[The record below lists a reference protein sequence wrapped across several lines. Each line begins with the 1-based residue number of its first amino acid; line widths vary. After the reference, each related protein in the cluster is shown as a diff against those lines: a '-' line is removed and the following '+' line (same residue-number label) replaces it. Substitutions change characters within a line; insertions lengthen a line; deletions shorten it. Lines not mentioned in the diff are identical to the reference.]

1 MIFRPLV
8 FYIGLR
14 YTRPKRKDRFV
25 SFISFVS
32 ILGIIIGVAT
42 LVCVLS
48 VMNGFDY
55 QIRSKIFHLAPQ
67 ILITAPKGGVTDW
80 QSLASPVKGVAH
92 VKAMAPYVQGYAMIK
107 RHRAVHPIMLSG
119 VDPLLQSKVSHLS
132 DHMISG
138 HLSSLKAGR
147 FGMVVG
153 ESTALALGVGT
164 GDKVNVFT
172 PNVTVTPLGVW
183 PQVKPFTI
191 VGVYRSVGRLGY
203 DRSMALIHMRDAQA
217 LYHMGHEVSGVRLSV
232 DDLYIA
238 PKVAHSVA
246 KALHWRYV
254 VTDWTEQYAS
264 FFSAIAMEKNM
275 MFLILML
282 IVAVAVFNL
291 VSTMVMIVNDKR
303 GDIAILR
310 TLGAS
315 PRMILLTFVVQGSF
329 IGALGTALG
338 VWGGVLL
345 THHVNALMHLLQRW
359 LGVQFISSSVYFIDF
374 LPTRIHSHDV
384 WLISGVTFLLSVLAT
399 VYPAWRAAKIMPA
412 EVLRYA

>member
-1 MIFRPLV
+1 MIFKPLI

-14 YTRPKRKDRFV
+14 YTRPKKKDRFV
-25 SFISFVS
+25 SFISVVS

-42 LVCVLS
+42 LICVLS

-67 ILITAPKGGVTDW
+67 ILVTAPKGAISDW
-80 QSLASPVKGVAH
+80 QSLKAPIQGVPH
-92 VKAMAPYVQGYAMIK
+92 VKAMAPYVEGYAMIK
-107 RHRAVHPIMLSG
+107 RHQAVHPMLLSG
-119 VDPLLQSKVSHLS
+119 VDPLWQPKVSHLS
-132 DHMISG
+132 DQMISG
-138 HLSSLKAGR
+138 QLSNLKAGR

-153 ESTALALGVGT
+153 ESTALALGLST

-172 PNVTVTPLGVW
+172 PNLTVTPLGIW

-191 VGVYRSVGRLGY
+191 VGVFRSVGRLGY
-203 DRSMALIHMRDAQA
+203 DRSMALINIQDAQA
-217 LYHMGHEVSGVRLSV
+217 LYHMGKQVSGLRLSV

-238 PKVAHSVA
+238 PTVAQSVA

-254 VTDWTEQYAS
+254 VSDWTEQYAS

-303 GDIAILR
+303 ADIAILR

-315 PRMILLTFVVQGSF
+315 PRMILMTFVVQGSF
-329 IGALGTALG
+329 IGAMGTALG
-338 VWGGVLL
+338 VWGGVVL
-345 THHVNALMHLLQRW
+345 THHVNGLMHVLQRW

-374 LPTRIHSHDV
+374 LPTKIESLDV
-384 WLISGVTFLLSVLAT
+384 WFICSITFFLSVCAT
-399 VYPAWRAAKIMPA
+399 LYPAWRAAKIMPA